1 MSTTTPL
8 FTLPIPISSPLQ
20 SQPGTLT
27 CTTPSPAH
35 PNLYL
40 LTFSSPPD
48 NRLTTTFCQTFMHA
62 LDILEV
68 SYPVGAVCITSAIP
82 KFFSNGLDLNHATEV
97 KGFWDKSLY
106 ALWKRLL
113 TYPMPTISLLPGHA
127 FAGGLMTAMYTDYRV
142 FNPSRGFLCLNE
154 LEFGAPLKPPMSSI
168 FRQKLPS
175 PSTYRSLVLEAKRF
189 NGEAALQGG
198 LVDVL
203 GGWEEVLKLVDDCKL
218 LEKGKTGV
226 YGVLKAEMWR
236 ETLGYLEGHA
246 QNEERDG
253 VNMDREVKRK
263 EEAAGRVAEWEK
275 QAKKTSKL

>member
-1 MSTTTPL
+1 MTEPTPL

-27 CTTPSPAH
+27 CTTPSAAH

-48 NRLTTTFCQTFMHA
+48 NRLTTTFCQTFLLA
-62 LDILEV
+62 LDILEL
-68 SYPVGAVCITSAIP
+68 SYPVGAICITSAIP
-82 KFFSNGLDLNHATEV
+82 KFFSNGLDLDHATATE
-97 KGFWDKSLY
+97 GYWETSLY

-127 FAGGLMTAMYTDYRV
+127 FAGGLMTAMYTDYRI
-142 FNPSRGFLCLNE
+142 FNPSRGYLCLNE
-154 LEFGAPLKPPMSSI
+154 LEFGAPLKPPMASI

-189 NGEAALQGG
+189 DGETALKEG

-203 GGWEEVLKLVDDCKL
+203 GGWVDVLKLVDERKL
-218 LEKGKTGV
+218 LQKGKSGV
-226 YGVLKAEMWR
+226 YGVLKSEMWR
-236 ETLGYLEGHA
+236 ESLKYLEGHA
-246 QNEERDG
+246 ENEEKDG
-253 VNMDREVKRK
+253 VNMNKEMKRK
-263 EEAAGRVAEWEK
+263 EEAKNRVAEWERH
-275 QAKKTSKL
+275 ANKTSKL